1 MAILNPQQIKEV
13 NEIIAEIDKSIQ
25 PKCEIGAH
33 DKPSLTALLKS
44 QNLKKEVVFF
54 KCKREYSETI
64 VSHFVKDKGAIKNR
78 FHKNNQAYI
87 FILK

>member
-1 MAILNPQQIKEV
+1 MAILNAQQIKEV
-13 NEIIAEIDKSIQ
+13 NEVIAEIDKSIK

-33 DKPSLTALLKS
+33 DKSALTTLLKT
-44 QNLKKEVVFF
+44 QNLKKEAVFV

-64 VSHFVKDKGAIKNR
+64 VTHFVKEKNVIKNR

>member
-1 MAILNPQQIKEV
+1 MAILNAQQIKEV
-13 NEIIAEIDKSIQ
+13 NEVIAEIDKSIK

-33 DKPSLTALLKS
+33 DKPALTALLKA
-44 QNLKKEVVFF
+44 QNEKKKGIFF

-64 VSHFVKDKGAIKNR
+64 VTHFVKEKDVTKNR

>member
-1 MAILNPQQIKEV
+1 MAILNAQQIKEV
-13 NEIIAEIDKSIQ
+13 NEVIAEIEKAIK

-33 DKPSLTALLKS
+33 DKPALTALLKA
-44 QNLKKEVVFF
+44 QNLKKDVAYF

-64 VSHFVKDKGAIKNR
+64 VMHFVKEKSVIKNR
-78 FHKNNQAYI
+78 FHKNSQAHI